1 MQQAPR
7 DESVTPPR
15 ATSWRSGVGRRL
27 ALNVVL
33 FSLLVA
39 VCLSALQAL
48 AERRAELQLL
58 ETRVTQIMD
67 SSGNALALAVWN
79 LDRDQVQLLLQGI
92 ASLPDVMRVE
102 LEQGEAGWFGDG
114 RPLVIG
120 APRNDT
126 ALHWDRAIEYERRG
140 RLQTLARLRISFDLA
155 AVEQRLFDRALRSMG
170 AQVALSLLIAAFLL
184 WVVNQMVT
192 RHLVRLAEVAG
203 SYDVRRAPVSFD
215 IGRTRRGPKDE
226 LDRVIGALEA
236 MRLNLEVA
244 YQALERVNQAL
255 VKDMAARKEA
265 ERAAA
270 HMARHDALT
279 GLPNRRLLIE
289 RLQVALD
296 VAESTRQQG
305 ALLFI
310 DLDNFKQLND
320 ARGHSIGDAVLVEL
334 AHRLSAML
342 PAGAVAARMG
352 GDEFVLMLTG
362 LDEQPGLSALR
373 ATAEAERVKAR
384 ISEPV
389 AVGGELFRLGASIG
403 IALFP
408 SDGGDIESL
417 IRHADSAMY
426 QAKSEGRNQVKLFQP
441 SLVSRVEERHAM
453 ESDLRE
459 ALELGQ
465 FQLHFQ
471 PIVDAE
477 GRLVGAESLLRWHH
491 PRRGRVPPGEFIP
504 LSEESG
510 LILEV
515 GDWVLGEALSHMVR
529 WRHRGLMREGQYLS
543 VNISPRQFRQRDF
556 VELLIQRVE
565 AAGVS
570 PSQLALEITEGSVIG
585 DSDDTLLNLQR
596 LRTAGF
602 RLLIDDFGVG
612 YSSLSYLKRLPVHGI
627 KIDQSF
633 VRDIGSDPS
642 DAALVQSLITIGTH
656 FKLGVIAEG
665 VETEQHSSLLRDMG
679 CGYFQGYHF
688 DRPQPGEAFEAR
700 WLLQR
705 SSHEV

>member
-1 MQQAPR
+1 
-7 DESVTPPR
+7 
-15 ATSWRSGVGRRL
+15 
-27 ALNVVL
+27 
-33 FSLLVA
+33 
-39 VCLSALQAL
+39 
-48 AERRAELQLL
+48 
-58 ETRVTQIMD
+58 
-67 SSGNALALAVWN
+67 
-79 LDRDQVQLLLQGI
+79 
-92 ASLPDVMRVE
+92 
-102 LEQGEAGWFGDG
+102 
-114 RPLVIG
+114 
-120 APRNDT
+120 
-126 ALHWDRAIEYERRG
+126 
-140 RLQTLARLRISFDLA
+140 
-155 AVEQRLFDRALRSMG
+155 
-170 AQVALSLLIAAFLL
+170 
-184 WVVNQMVT
+184 
-192 RHLVRLAEVAG
+192 
-203 SYDVRRAPVSFD
+203 
-215 IGRTRRGPKDE
+215 
-226 LDRVIGALEA
+226 
-236 MRLNLEVA
+236 
-244 YQALERVNQAL
+244 
-255 VKDMAARKEA
+255 
-265 ERAAA
+265 
-270 HMARHDALT
+270 
-279 GLPNRRLLIE
+279 
-289 RLQVALD
+289 
-296 VAESTRQQG
+296 
-305 ALLFI
+305 
-310 DLDNFKQLND
+310 
-320 ARGHSIGDAVLVEL
+320 
-334 AHRLSAML
+334 
-342 PAGAVAARMG
+342 
-352 GDEFVLMLTG
+352 
-362 LDEQPGLSALR
+362 
-373 ATAEAERVKAR
+373 
-384 ISEPV
+384 
-389 AVGGELFRLGASIG
+389 
-403 IALFP
+403 
-408 SDGGDIESL
+408 
-417 IRHADSAMY
+417 
-426 QAKSEGRNQVKLFQP
+426 
-441 SLVSRVEERHAM
+441 M

-471 PIVDAE
+471 PIVDAA

-504 LSEESG
+504 LCEESG

-529 WRHRGLMREGQYLS
+529 WRHRALMREGQYLS

-665 VETEQHSSLLRDMG
+665 VETDQHSTLLRDMG

-705 SSHEV
+705 SRHEV

>member
-1 MQQAPR
+1 M
-7 DESVTPPR
+7 
-15 ATSWRSGVGRRL
+15 GRRL

-48 AERRAELQLL
+48 LERRAELRLL
-58 ETRVTQIMD
+58 DIRVTEIMD
-67 SSGNALALAVWN
+67 SSGNALSLAVWN

-92 ASLPDVMRVE
+92 ASLPDVLRVQ
-102 LEQGEAGWFGDG
+102 LEQGEAGWFADG
-114 RPLVIG
+114 RPIVIG
-120 APRNDT
+120 SSAPPS
-126 ALHWDRAIEYERRG
+126 ALQWERTIEYERSG
-140 RLQTLARLRISFDLA
+140 RRQTLAHLRISFDLA
-155 AVEQRLFDRALRSMG
+155 GIEKRLFERALRSMV
-170 AQVALSLLIAAFLL
+170 AQIALSLLIAGFLL
-184 WVVNQMVT
+184 WVVNQVVT

-203 SYDVRRAPVSFD
+203 SYDVRNAPVSFD
-215 IGRTRRGPKDE
+215 IGRTRKGPKDE

-236 MRLNLEVA
+236 MRLNLELA
-244 YQALERVNQAL
+244 YQDLERVNQAL
-255 VKDMAARKEA
+255 VKDMEARKVA
-265 ERAAA
+265 EHAAA

-296 VAESTRQQG
+296 VATSTRKQG

-320 ARGHSIGDAVLVEL
+320 ARGHSIGDAVLMEL
-334 AHRLSAML
+334 AHRLSDML
-342 PAGAVAARMG
+342 PAGAAVARMG
-352 GDEFVLMLTG
+352 GDEFLLMLTG
-362 LDEQPGLSALR
+362 LDEQPALSALR
-373 ATAEAERVKAR
+373 ASAEAERVKAR
-384 ISEPV
+384 IAEPV
-389 AVGGELFRLGASIG
+389 AVGVELFRLSASIG

-426 QAKSEGRNQVKLFQP
+426 EAKSEGRNQVRLFQR
-441 SLVSRVEERHAM
+441 SLVSRVEQRHAM

-471 PIVDAE
+471 PIVDSH
-477 GRLVGAESLLRWHH
+477 GRLVAAESLLRWHH
-491 PRRGRVPPGEFIP
+491 PRRGRVAPSDFIP
-504 LSEESG
+504 LCEESG
-510 LILEV
+510 LIVEV

-529 WRHRGLMREGQYLS
+529 WRHHGLVNDGLYLS

-556 VELLIQRVE
+556 VEQLIQRAE
-565 AAGVS
+565 AAGVL

-585 DSDDTLLNLQR
+585 DSDETLLNLKR
-596 LRTAGF
+596 LRAAGF
-602 RLLIDDFGVG
+602 RLLIDDFGIG
-612 YSSLSYLKRLPVHGI
+612 YSSLSYLKRLPVNGI

-656 FKLGVIAEG
+656 FSLGVIAEG
-665 VETEQHSSLLRDMG
+665 VETAEHYALLRDMG
-679 CGYFQGYHF
+679 CSNFQGYFF
-688 DRPQPGEAFEAR
+688 DCPQPGDVFEAR
-700 WLLQR
+700 WLLAHAP
-705 SSHEV
+705 STEGSASPP

>member
-1 MQQAPR
+1 MQHPYDDASANRRPI
-7 DESVTPPR
+7 
-15 ATSWRSGVGRRL
+15 TSWRSGVGRRL

-39 VCLSALQAL
+39 IGLSALQGFV
-48 AERRAELQLL
+48 ERRAELRLL
-58 ETRVTQIMD
+58 ETRVAQIMD
-67 SSGNALALAVWN
+67 SSGDALALAVWN
-79 LDRDQVQLLLQGI
+79 LDRDQVELLLQGI

-102 LEQGEAGWFGDG
+102 LEQGDAGWFGDN
-114 RPLVIG
+114 RPIHMG
-120 APRNDT
+120 TRTEAK
-126 ALHWDRAIEYERRG
+126 ALHWDRAIEFHRDDG
-140 RLQTLARLRISFDLA
+140 VQLLARLRISFDLA
-155 AVEQRLFDRALRSMG
+155 AIEQRLLDRALRSMA
-170 AQVALSLLIAAFLL
+170 AQIALSLLIAGFLL

-203 SYDVRRAPVSFD
+203 RYDVRLAPASFD
-215 IGRTRRGPKDE
+215 IGRARRGPKDE

-244 YQALERVNQAL
+244 YQDLERVNQEL
-255 VKDMAARKEA
+255 VRDMAARKEA

-289 RLQVALD
+289 RLQISLD
-296 VAESTRQQG
+296 TARGTGEQG
-305 ALLFI
+305 ALLFV

-320 ARGHSIGDAVLVEL
+320 ARGHSIGDAVLVEM
-334 AHRLSAML
+334 AHRLSSLL
-342 PAGAVAARMG
+342 PEGAIAARMG
-352 GDEFVLMLTG
+352 GDEFLLMLTG
-362 LDEQPGLSALR
+362 LDAQPALAALR
-373 ATAEAERVKAR
+373 ATAVAESARSR

-389 AVGGELFRLGASIG
+389 TVAGEVFRLGASIG

-408 SDGGDIESL
+408 ADGGDIESL

-459 ALELGQ
+459 AVELNQ

-477 GRLVGAESLLRWHH
+477 GAMIGAEALLRWHH
-491 PRRGRVPPGEFIP
+491 PRRGRVPPGDFIP
-504 LSEESG
+504 LCEESG
-510 LILEV
+510 LILAV
-515 GDWVLGEALSHMVR
+515 SDWVLEEALSHMVR
-529 WRHRGLMREGQYLS
+529 WRHRGLIDETQYLS

-565 AAGVS
+565 AAGV
-570 PSQLALEITEGSVIG
+570 PTHQLALEITEGSVIG
-585 DSDDTLLNLQR
+585 DSDETLLNLQR
-596 LRTAGF
+596 LREAGF

-633 VRDIGSDPS
+633 VRDIGTDSS

-665 VETEQHSSLLRDMG
+665 VETAEHRALLRSMG

-688 DRPQPGEAFEAR
+688 DRPQPGDVFESH
-700 WLLQR
+700 WLLR
-705 SSHEV
+705 SALHAR